1 MRSAHSQAAPFGKFE
16 TFSSATLGMRAT
28 IFLNLA
34 LEQFGFV
41 SHFDIPIQDF
51 QAKPG

>member
-1 MRSAHSQAAPFGKFE
+1 
-16 TFSSATLGMRAT
+16 
-28 IFLNLA
+28 LNLV
-34 LEQFGFV
+34 LDQFGFV